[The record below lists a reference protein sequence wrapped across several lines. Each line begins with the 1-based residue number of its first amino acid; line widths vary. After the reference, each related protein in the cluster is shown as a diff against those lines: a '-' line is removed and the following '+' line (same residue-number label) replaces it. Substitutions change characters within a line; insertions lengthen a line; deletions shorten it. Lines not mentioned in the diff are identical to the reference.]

1 MSSEISKYI
10 EDKNNN
16 NEKVLSVFLTA
27 GFPRKN
33 SFTELALK
41 VLDAG
46 ADMLEIGFPFSDPIA
61 DGPIIQLSSQKA
73 LSSGID
79 LSATLNYVREI
90 REHTN
95 KPIILMGNANPL
107 LSYGIERFADESRII
122 GVNGL
127 IVPDVPMDE
136 YDNFFTSKFKGTDII
151 LLITP
156 TTPSERIKLID
167 EKSSGFVYCVSV
179 TGITGT
185 RKTAITD
192 NLIFI
197 KNAYKQ
203 CTINKVLIGFGISS
217 VEDVKYYKP
226 HCDGVIVGSAV
237 IKSLMND
244 NSKYQKTLDLVRNL
258 KSGLVN

>member
-33 SFTELALK
+33 SFTELALN

-79 LSATLNYVREI
+79 LGTTLNYAKEI
-90 REHTN
+90 RKHTN
-95 KPIILMGNANPL
+95 KPIILMGYANPL
-107 LSYGIERFADESRII
+107 LSYGIERFADESGTI

-127 IVPDVPMDE
+127 IVPDVPLDE

-156 TTPSERIKLID
+156 TTPTERIKLID
-167 EKSSGFVYCVSV
+167 EKSSGFVYCVSI
-179 TGITGT
+179 TGITGI
-185 RKTAITD
+185 RKTVSTD
-192 NLIFI
+192 NLLFI

-203 CTINKVLIGFGISS
+203 CTNNKVLVGFGISS

-244 NSKYQKTLDLVRNL
+244 NSEYQKTLDLVRNL
-258 KSGLVN
+258 KSGLIN